1 MALLPQEQLF
11 VKEVVLHGDKH
22 RAIKEA
28 IPLLSAEYI
37 GEGIEYMMQNPEVQR
52 HIDAGILYIYK
63 EVIPDVKIEEPAPL
77 SFKDKEAMLQLI
89 IAGARKMIRYI
100 KRANSLEIILTP
112 PDDQE
117 IATAKE
123 TLELLR
129 KTEAANDNL
138 AA

>member
-100 KRANSLEIILTP
+100 KRANGLEIILTP